1 MKTKSTLHFSNINI
15 KEDQSLPLV
24 LNPQIIEELISIK
37 NTTLPNKIID
47 YRSFKLVIKKK
58 EEKIMEDAVFFL
70 DNIEEIFKKW
80 FSNSNL
86 DLEFKTSFFKKI
98 KQIKNN
104 DTDFFND
111 YPDFLIKKE
120 FTNIEE
126 QFNIIFLDSLKKYA
140 PCTSKNIF
148 RNDFLFNVDEDSISS
163 FLGLNN
169 QDLLIRFCINIAM
182 SSFWDYIEDKYEFC
196 EKKEDKKRLEFED
209 LFNWNIPKE
218 SYDPF
223 YDGYF
228 RLNIEE
234 SIKPIVSSNKLNTF
248 LSKIHFS
255 SNIKLQKVWMEMEKL
270 IFKNIETTISIDTYE
285 DDLELV
291 SKIIWVYDSINI
303 SHKITLDSLN
313 AFISNNQIIF
323 EEYLLKQIKNK
334 PYNELIDKL
343 VRYKYLGKRLSSKVK
358 AYEVLIITEPLLRY
372 YCNYI
377 IKNNPDDF
385 LINSKLF
392 NQLQIANN
400 SSTHISVGNSYTEL
414 IYEWIIEGISI
425 KYDYDIS
432 SYNRDVVDGL
442 YPLSFY
448 EKIFNNIN
456 NLSKKDFEECYLL
469 IHWDWNYN
477 TFEIIMFEFIID
489 NKDTINKDELSNEFF
504 KKHNYIQNM
513 YLNKDYFFD
522 FKITES
528 ILKKVFKYFKSDNNI
543 LEIENIK
550 PISANKKK

>member
-1 MKTKSTLHFSNINI
+1 MKKSMKTKSTLHFSNINI

-182 SSFWDYIEDKYEFC
+182 SSF
-196 EKKEDKKRLEFED
+196 
-209 LFNWNIPKE
+209 
-218 SYDPF
+218 
-223 YDGYF
+223 
-228 RLNIEE
+228 
-234 SIKPIVSSNKLNTF
+234 
-248 LSKIHFS
+248 
-255 SNIKLQKVWMEMEKL
+255 
-270 IFKNIETTISIDTYE
+270 
-285 DDLELV
+285 
-291 SKIIWVYDSINI
+291 
-303 SHKITLDSLN
+303 
-313 AFISNNQIIF
+313 
-323 EEYLLKQIKNK
+323 
-334 PYNELIDKL
+334 
-343 VRYKYLGKRLSSKVK
+343 
-358 AYEVLIITEPLLRY
+358 
-372 YCNYI
+372 
-377 IKNNPDDF
+377 
-385 LINSKLF
+385 
-392 NQLQIANN
+392 
-400 SSTHISVGNSYTEL
+400 
-414 IYEWIIEGISI
+414 
-425 KYDYDIS
+425 
-432 SYNRDVVDGL
+432 
-442 YPLSFY
+442 
-448 EKIFNNIN
+448 
-456 NLSKKDFEECYLL
+456 
-469 IHWDWNYN
+469 
-477 TFEIIMFEFIID
+477 
-489 NKDTINKDELSNEFF
+489 
-504 KKHNYIQNM
+504 
-513 YLNKDYFFD
+513 
-522 FKITES
+522 
-528 ILKKVFKYFKSDNNI
+528 
-543 LEIENIK
+543 
-550 PISANKKK
+550 